1 MAKIKDVPNLPASS
15 RLKPPTTSNSL
26 DGLIK
31 ESVGMTNIGSSKGT
45 TKKVMSAASGTG
57 LKTKNPYC

>member
-15 RLKPPTTSNSL
+15 RLKAPTTSNSL
-26 DGLIK
+26 DGLIR
-31 ESVGMTNIGSSKGT
+31 ESGGMTNIGGSKGI
-45 TKKVMSAASGTG
+45 TKKVMSAANGTG

>member
-15 RLKPPTTSNSL
+15 RLKAPITSNSL

-31 ESVGMTNIGSSKGT
+31 EHGGMTNIGGSKGI
-45 TKKVMSAASGTG
+45 TKKVMAAANGTG